1 MRPFRS
7 KTPRLALG
15 TEDQSAAWDSI
26 AGAGAFSVPSVFE
39 SAPVAVGSCVQKPPW
54 ECSGVNQEGGG
65 RGGDG
70 PEQAGSHPSKEGLT
84 PVPARVFSL
93 EGHWIF
99 QKAEGLTC
107 RVSSRVARVSLRL
120 WTETRH
126 RVHRSLRLS

>member
-1 MRPFRS
+1 MSETLQNEDAPAGTWDRGSECRVGLDRRRRS
-7 KTPRLALG
+7 L
-15 TEDQSAAWDSI
+15 
-26 AGAGAFSVPSVFE
+26 FCVFE

-126 RVHRSLRLS
+126 RVHRSLQLS